1 MLMKTVMGVAHG
13 TCQVAAVLGVELL
26 GVHAAGS
33 MAGGHGFTTALV
45 VMTAGVGAVVGS
57 LVMGAYL
64 ASACALFGLHGNEAF
79 SSRRLTRHKCFLRL
93 HIGSDGR
100 LTVYPLGVDRV
111 WHRWRPGGHQPGAP
125 VSGQA
130 MLAPDGPGSDAGP
143 GVHLIEPPY
152 VIG

>member
-1 MLMKTVMGVAHG
+1 MKTVMGSVHG
-13 TCQVAAVLGVELL
+13 ACQVAAVLGVELL

-33 MAGGHGFTTALV
+33 MAGGHGFTAALV

-79 SSRRLTRHKCFLRL
+79 SSLRLTRHKCFLRL
-93 HIGSDGR
+93 HIGNDGR
-100 LTVYPLGVDRV
+100 LTVHPLGVDQV
-111 WHRWRPGGHQPGAP
+111 WHRWRPGGHHPGAP
-125 VSGQA
+125 VSGEP
-130 MLAPDGPGSDAGP
+130 MLVPDGPGSDAGP